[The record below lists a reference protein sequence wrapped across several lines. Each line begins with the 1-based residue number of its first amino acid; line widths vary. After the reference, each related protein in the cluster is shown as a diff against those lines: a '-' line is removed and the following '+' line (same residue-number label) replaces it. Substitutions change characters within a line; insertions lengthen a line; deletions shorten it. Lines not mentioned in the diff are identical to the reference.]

1 MKEFENTFLEK
12 SIGTI
17 EQIPKKTLT
26 EIAISGKSNV
36 GKSSLINAIISK
48 PIAYTSKNAG
58 KTILINFYRSKNF
71 RLVDVPGY
79 GFNIRSKDEKNR
91 FNKLADDYFNLFRTD
106 LVMHLVD
113 FRHNLQEN
121 DSQMIKF
128 LSEMKTKFCIV
139 FTKIDKVPN
148 NKYEQFFLNLKS
160 QIDIVSTDYIQIF
173 GVSSKTKKN
182 INKLCSFIISAKW
195 SVYKGIGAGIFG

>member
-12 SIGTI
+12 SIGEI
-17 EQIPKKTLT
+17 EQIPEKTLT

-71 RLVDVPGY
+71 RIVDVPGY

-91 FNKLADDYFNLFRTD
+91 FNKLTDDYFNLLRSD
-106 LVMHLVD
+106 LVVHLVD
-113 FRHNLQEN
+113 FRHDLQDN
-121 DSQMIKF
+121 DLQMIKF
-128 LSEMKTKFCIV
+128 LSEMKIKFCIV
-139 FTKIDKVPN
+139 FTKIDKVSN

-182 INKLCSFIISAKW
+182 INKLCSFIISAK
-195 SVYKGIGAGIFG
+195 